1 MSKKV
6 WIALVVV
13 ILVGVGLVMFRY
25 SGTPEKSHPPI
36 PVGANESLVEHS
48 KIFKQGMEKVT
59 DGIYVAIGYGI
70 ANSIMIEGDDGL
82 IIVDTMSTN
91 QEAAQVLS
99 EFRKISNKPIK
110 AIVYTHNHADHV
122 FGAETFA
129 AGSHPDVYAHDT
141 TDYYVKRILTEVR
154 PVTAARSMRMFG
166 SFLDPKAVINV
177 GIGPFLGMRPD
188 TTVGYIKA
196 NKTFSDTLDAE
207 VAGVKFKLV
216 FAPGETNDQIF
227 MWLPDKKVLLPGDNF
242 YWAFPNLYTIRGTPF
257 RSLKNWYKSLD
268 TMRKLHAEYMVPSHT
283 RPVIGAKT
291 IAEYLTNYRDAIQFT
306 HDQSIRGINMGMT
319 PDELA
324 EYVQLPPHLAKAPY
338 LQPFYGTVA
347 WSVRNMFSGNLGW
360 YSGDS
365 ADLQPLTRLEQAKM
379 MASLA
384 GGPDKLK
391 KFTQD
396 QLDQKNYQA
405 ALQLTGHLIR
415 LNPNDEAA
423 RSMRIKA
430 LTALAEKEQNP
441 NARNYYLTEAL
452 ELRDHFVSHQIGKA
466 TPETLHAFDLQAFF
480 ESLAVNLDPVA
491 SAEIKQSVG
500 MVFSDVNQAFIINVR
515 YGVAEISQCT
525 PDEFDQIDLDIKVAA
540 DSKVWKEM
548 LGELRNPLVTLPQF
562 DYRKG
567 NTIGFAR
574 FLKLFQP
581 APAKIPCEPIK
592 TS

>member
-1 MSKKV
+1 MSKKI

-13 ILVGVGLVMFRY
+13 ILAGAAFVWFKN

-36 PVGANESLVEHS
+36 PVGANKSLVEHS
-48 KIFKQGMEKVT
+48 KVFKKGVEKVT
-59 DGIYVAIGYGI
+59 DGVYVAIGYGI
-70 ANSIMIEGDDGL
+70 SNSIMIEGDDGL

-91 QEAAQVLS
+91 QEAALVLS
-99 EFRKISNKPIK
+99 EFRKISDKPIK

-129 AGSHPDVYAHDT
+129 AESHPDVYAHDT

-166 SFLDPKAVINV
+166 SFLDPEAVLNV

-188 TTVGYIKA
+188 TTVGYVKA
-196 NKTFSDTLDAE
+196 NKTFSDSLEDE

-227 MWLPDKKVLLPGDNF
+227 MYLPDKKVLIPGDNF

-268 TMRKLHAEYMVPSHT
+268 VMRKLKAEYMVPCHT
-283 RPVIGAKT
+283 RPVIGADT
-291 IAEYLTNYRDAIQFT
+291 IAEYLTNYRDAIQFV
-306 HDQSIRGINMGMT
+306 HDQAIRGINQGMT

-360 YSGDS
+360 FSGDS
-365 ADLQPLTRLEQAKM
+365 ADLQPLTRREQAKM
-379 MASLA
+379 MAELA

-391 KFTQD
+391 KFAKD
-396 QLDQKNYQA
+396 QLDKKNYQA

-415 LNPNDEAA
+415 LNPDDEDA
-423 RSMRIKA
+423 RSMRIQA
-430 LTALAEKEQNP
+430 LTALAEAEQNP
-441 NARNYYLTEAL
+441 NARNYYLTEAI
-452 ELRDHFVSHQIGKA
+452 ELRDRFVSHQIGKA
-466 TPETLHAFDLQAFF
+466 SPGTLHAFDLQSFF
-480 ESLAVNLDPVA
+480 DSLAVNLDPVA
-491 SAEIKQSVG
+491 SSEIKQSVG
-500 MVFSDVNQAFIINVR
+500 MIFPDANEAFVIHVR
-515 YGVAEISQCT
+515 YGVAEISPCT
-525 PDEFDQIDLDIKVAA
+525 PKEFDQMDLDIKVSA
-540 DSKVWKEM
+540 DSKMWKEM
-548 LGELRNPLVTLPQF
+548 LGQLRNPLTTMPQF
-562 DYRKG
+562 DYLKG
-567 NTIGFAR
+567 NTVGFAQ
-574 FLKLFQP
+574 FMKLFQP

-592 TS
+592 KS